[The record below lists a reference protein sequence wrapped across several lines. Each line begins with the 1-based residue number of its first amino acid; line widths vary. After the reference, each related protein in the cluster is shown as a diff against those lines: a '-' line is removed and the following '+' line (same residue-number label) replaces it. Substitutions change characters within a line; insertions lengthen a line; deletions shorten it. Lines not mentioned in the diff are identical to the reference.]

1 MTFNNNLI
9 QDLNTT
15 IDTHYDDIDGQYE
28 NVETLYNNLIDMST
42 GTVMSKDLV
51 EIDSYFGYD
60 SGGTNPYTTKNTQ
73 VATTLGNQMS
83 NINTHLPERTDSGDF
98 LTTMD
103 TSYNMIKD
111 KINLYDDKREELKEK
126 LLTYNN
132 TVGRLN
138 DARSSKYYIL
148 FIVWLVIF
156 FVIMFNVFSNVV
168 EEQKSMNTAT
178 KVLVFLFIAFIFYFI
193 IKNTYMYFSGYT

>member
-83 NINTHLPERTDSGDF
+83 NINTHLPERGDSGDF

-178 KVLVFLFIAFIFYFI
+178 KVLVFLFIAFLLCI
-193 IKNTYMYFSGYT
+193 IIYPY